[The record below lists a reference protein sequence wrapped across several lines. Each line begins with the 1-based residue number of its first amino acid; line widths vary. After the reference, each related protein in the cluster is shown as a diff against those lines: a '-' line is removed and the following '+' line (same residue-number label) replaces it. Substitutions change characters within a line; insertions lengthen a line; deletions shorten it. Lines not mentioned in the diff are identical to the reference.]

1 MNAQNERPIRVEH
14 VLQPALLVRSLD
26 ATLDRLQAL
35 FGMYPSER
43 VRIRFAGV
51 DNAVYALGDQT
62 FLELIEPFV
71 PESSAGKLL
80 ARTGEGWHM
89 LSVDLEPVE
98 KDAVERWLESA
109 GMRVVHRGSSR
120 GVDAAWH
127 IHPRDTGGV
136 LLLLARRTDRDENG
150 AWAGW
155 SWRDYVRTNT
165 RVVRSILGV
174 SVATADLETARER
187 WESLGFDFGAPREDA
202 GDAVLQADAGRGT
215 FLQLRSPSRV
225 GAPSRAWLDHFGP
238 GLFHLVLAAPDLD
251 AARARLERVG
261 VVIERELEVD
271 ADGASGSMVR
281 ARSIWTRP
289 DTTCGVPMELREAAA
304 RVQRQPGRPTASR
317 PDTHPT

>member
-1 MNAQNERPIRVEH
+1 MSDSTTDRPIRVEH

-62 FLELIEPFV
+62 FLELIEPYV

-89 LSVDLEPVE
+89 LSVDLQPVE
-98 KDAVERWLESA
+98 KEAVERYLA
-109 GMRVVHRGSSR
+109 DQGVRVVHRGSSR
-120 GVDAAWH
+120 GVDAGWH
-127 IHPRDTGGV
+127 LHPRDTGGI

-155 SWRDYVRTNT
+155 SWRDFVKTNT

-174 SVATADLETARER
+174 SIVTDDLDAARRR
-187 WESLGFDFGAPREDA
+187 WETLGFDFGQGWDDA
-202 GDAVLQADAGRGT
+202 GDAVLQADTARGT
-215 FLQLRSPSRV
+215 FLQLRAPARA
-225 GAPSRAWLDHFGP
+225 GAPSRTWLDHFGP
-238 GLFHLVLAAPDLD
+238 GLFHLALAAPDLD
-251 AARARLERVG
+251 AARRRLESAGAVIDREVG
-261 VVIERELEVD
+261 TPIT
-271 ADGASGSMVR
+271 GGSSTV
-281 ARSIWTRP
+281 ARSFWTRA
-289 DTTCGVPMELREAAA
+289 DTTCGVPMELREPT
-304 RVQRQPGRPTASR
+304 PGRAVATG
-317 PDTHPT
+317 

>member
-1 MNAQNERPIRVEH
+1 M
-14 VLQPALLVRSLD
+14 LQPALLVRSLD

-62 FLELIEPFV
+62 FLELIEPYV

-98 KDAVERWLESA
+98 KETVESYLA
-109 GMRVVHRGSSR
+109 GAGVRVVHRGSSK
-120 GVDAAWH
+120 GVDAGWH
-127 IHPRDTGGV
+127 LHPRDTGGV

-155 SWRDYVRTNT
+155 SWRDFVATNT

-174 SVATADLETARER
+174 SVVTDDLDAARRR
-187 WESLGFDFGAPREDA
+187 WETLGFDFGEAWDDD
-202 GDAVLQADAGRGT
+202 GDTVLQADTARGT
-215 FLQLRSPSRV
+215 FLQLRAPTRAE
-225 GAPSRAWLDHFGP
+225 APSRAWLDHFGP
-238 GLFHLVLAAPDLD
+238 GLFHLALAAVDLD
-251 AARARLERVG
+251 AARRRLESAG
-261 VVIERELEVD
+261 AVIDREIE
-271 ADGASGSMVR
+271 APIAGGSAAV
-281 ARSIWTRP
+281 ARSFWTRA
-289 DTTCGVPMELREAAA
+289 DTTCGVPMELRAPSPRSRQGVAAK
-304 RVQRQPGRPTASR
+304 
-317 PDTHPT
+317 